1 MKKRILLLALFLL
14 SLSPEAKAEEFLG
27 LPVLPGGRTVRSTG
41 AFLEKRY
48 EMAAPAAIEFY
59 KDSLKAQ
66 EDLKL
71 HENRQGF
78 VIEDHGRLPWHK
90 VVIFETA
97 KGQTSVQINKDS
109 WTWILG
115 TLFIRFVGVFV
126 VLMVLYFAMAFATGF
141 ILKSVRKGVEKRVSF
156 DK

>member
-1 MKKRILLLALFLL
+1 VKKWILLLVLFLL
-14 SLSPEAKAEEFLG
+14 SFSPEAKAEEFLG

-41 AFLEKRY
+41 ALLEKSY
-48 EMAAPAAIEFY
+48 AMAAPAAIQFY
-59 KDSLKAQ
+59 KDSLKGQ
-66 EDLKL
+66 PDLKL

-90 VVIFETA
+90 IVILETT
-97 KGQTSVQINKDS
+97 KGQTSVQIDKDS

-126 VLMVLYFAMAFATGF
+126 VLMVLYVAMAFATGF
-141 ILKSVRKGVEKRVSF
+141 IVRSVRKGT
-156 DK
+156 

>member
-1 MKKRILLLALFLL
+1 MKKRILLFTLFLL

-41 AFLEKRY
+41 ALLEKSY
-48 EMAAPAAIEFY
+48 DMAAPAAIQFY
-59 KDSLKAQ
+59 KDSLNGQ
-66 EDLKL
+66 GDLKL
-71 HENRQGF
+71 RENRQGF

-90 VVIFETA
+90 VVILETA
-97 KGQTSVQINKDS
+97 QGQTSVQINKDS

-115 TLFIRFVGVFV
+115 TLFIRFIGVFV

-141 ILKSVRKGVEKRVSF
+141 IVRSVRTGT
-156 DK
+156 